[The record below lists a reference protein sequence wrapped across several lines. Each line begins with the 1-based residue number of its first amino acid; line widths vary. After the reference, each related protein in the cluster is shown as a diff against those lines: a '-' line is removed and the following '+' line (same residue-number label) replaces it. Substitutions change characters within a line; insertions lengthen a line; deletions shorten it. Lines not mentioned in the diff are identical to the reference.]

1 MIVPVDIR
9 DLILFIGI
17 GNGILMASYLL
28 GNRERTLAQVL
39 LGLLIVCMSFN
50 VCIFLILK
58 YGLYNQ
64 YPILHWLPFG
74 LSFTIGPLLYFYT
87 KAVISKSFKIT
98 KSGYK
103 HFLLLLLDY
112 PHSIYHII
120 YGRTVLHLDL
130 HYVLD
135 KFALFS
141 MISNA
146 IYLFLT
152 YKAVKEYN
160 KQLPNYASNTRNL
173 QLKWLGN
180 SIFIWTGLF
189 VFGLVYGAI
198 DFILDLNFEEAYFI
212 NYLLIA
218 TVLWLGIKGTMQG
231 QNSMELSR
239 QITQSLPAEKGEK
252 IIKDLKQLMK
262 NQKIYL
268 YPDLTLRNVEDQL
281 NFSSKEISLAIN
293 SVIKKNFYQFINEY
307 RVEEFK
313 LRVLDKKNKHLT
325 LFGIA
330 QESGFNSKATFNRVF
345 SSVTGISPRQFLDQ
359 SNTQ

>member
-1 MIVPVDIR
+1 MIIPIDIR
-9 DLILFIGI
+9 DLIIFIGI
-17 GNGILMASYLL
+17 GNGILMSAYLL
-28 GNRERTLAQVL
+28 GNRERTLAQIL
-39 LGLLIVCMSFN
+39 LGLLIICMSFN
-50 VCIFLILK
+50 VGIFLILK

-74 LSFTIGPLLYFYT
+74 LSFTIGPLLYFYV
-87 KAVISKSFKIT
+87 KAVISKSFRLT
-98 KSGYK
+98 KPDYR

-120 YGRTVLHLDL
+120 YGRTVLHLEL

-141 MISNA
+141 MISNG

-152 YKAVKEYN
+152 YKTVKAFN

-189 VFGLVYGAI
+189 FFGLVYGAL
-198 DFILDLNFEEAYFI
+198 DFIFDFNFEEAYFF

-218 TVLWLGIKGTMQG
+218 TVVWLGVKGTMQ
-231 QNSMELSR
+231 QQTSMELLKQTTQHIPPEKSKAI
-239 QITQSLPAEKGEK
+239 IT
-252 IIKDLKQLMK
+252 DLKKLME

-268 YPDLTLRNVEDQL
+268 NPDLTLRNVEDHL

-293 SVIKKNFYQFINEY
+293 SVMKKNFYRLINEY

-313 LRVLDKKNKHLT
+313 LRALDASNKHLT

-330 QESGFNSKATFNRVF
+330 QECGFSSKATFNRVF
-345 SSVTGISPRQFLDQ
+345 NSFTGISPRQFVDQ
-359 SNTQ
+359 SKTE